1 MSRVTQNPTEPPPVS
16 SMIDNI
22 EMVREIGR
30 GGFGR
35 VFLVKDEA
43 GMYYAL
49 KKIPHDKSEHYGKEL
64 SALKLYHKIKD
75 KIPNLIP
82 ILDIKINNLEIS
94 YIMPLAD
101 GVDETDPAFPE
112 WRPKTLTKLIAQK
125 CENGGIFSAGDA
137 INVFSPIFKA
147 AEALNKEGII
157 HRDIKPDNILFL
169 NGEPF
174 LSDIGLMKEDDPGV
188 SSAGTPTYTPPTWYT
203 GNPDMWGLAATLY
216 FFLTQNPPDTIG
228 RAKYIFPK
236 AKDKMSPADIAAL
249 RHFHRV
255 ILRAMRENATER
267 FIDMHD
273 FFMAFS
279 DIEERNKQSAKLLDG
294 AIAEKSTSIFLT
306 SGRIDRKTFSAA
318 YWFIYIITNI
328 FTSLLV
334 DLGSTPTYAFVG
346 IFFIW
351 PMVTILSKRA
361 HDANISAKTA
371 ICILI
376 ASRALGI
383 ANAYFFYDVENFVK
397 LIAMLCIELFINIAI
412 FAIFLSFKPTNGI
425 NKYGVCA
432 QKLSFF

>member
-1 MSRVTQNPTEPPPVS
+1 
-16 SMIDNI
+16 MIDNI

-30 GGFGR
+30 GGFGC

-137 INVFSPIFKA
+137 INVFSPVFKA

-236 AKDKMSPADIAAL
+236 AKDKMSAADIAAL

-346 IFFIW
+346 IFLIW